1 MILSSI
7 NSSHHQPT
15 LLCLSNMPL
24 LKQTSYLIA
33 LMHPDDNYDD
43 GVTYMLHCISVCHG
57 FRENM
62 DFMKLRVLEI
72 LPDYL
77 IIELNILYCPN
88 SLNILSRMLVP
99 SYSDTISIYSRSHQ
113 K

>member
-24 LKQTSYLIA
+24 LKQTSYIIA
-33 LMHPDDNYDD
+33 LMHPDDIYDD
-43 GVTYMLHCISVCHG
+43 GVTCMSHCISVGHG
-57 FRENM
+57 LKDGVAFY
-62 DFMKLRVLEI
+62 MKLRVLEI

-77 IIELNILYCPN
+77 IIELNIL
-88 SLNILSRMLVP
+88 
-99 SYSDTISIYSRSHQ
+99 
-113 K
+113 